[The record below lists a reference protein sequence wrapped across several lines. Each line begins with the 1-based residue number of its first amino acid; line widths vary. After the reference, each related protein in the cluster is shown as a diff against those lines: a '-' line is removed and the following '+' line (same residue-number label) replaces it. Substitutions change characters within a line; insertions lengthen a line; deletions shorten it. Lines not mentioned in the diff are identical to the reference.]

1 MRLEYTVHT
10 CQECMNIIFLP
21 HKQIM
26 LFYNRL
32 FDLIIYKKTK
42 YPTSCDMKVVSNV
55 VNIDKFNQ
63 LTPKDK
69 SFYII
74 DLCQQAIMSLVYEM
88 QWNTE
93 VFERTYDK
101 IISMGG
107 LFREYWAK
115 GKEFA

>member
-1 MRLEYTVHT
+1 
-10 CQECMNIIFLP
+10 
-21 HKQIM
+21 
-26 LFYNRL
+26 
-32 FDLIIYKKTK
+32 
-42 YPTSCDMKVVSNV
+42 MKVVSNV

-93 VFERTYDK
+93 VSNIPTINHKYGWTLPG
-101 IISMGG
+101 I
-107 LFREYWAK
+107 LAK